1 MKNLCQLADDKLVRL
16 YIDGEN
22 RAFEVLLKRYK
33 SKVFTYI
40 YLIVRNNELAED
52 IFQETFIKAI
62 NTIQRGK
69 YTESGRFL
77 SWINRIAHNLII
89 DYFRKQK
96 NENTFST
103 DGLEYD
109 YVNNS
114 EYVEKSV
121 EDVISNEQVLKDV
134 VHLVDFLPQNQQ
146 EVVRMRFFEELSF
159 KEIAERTDV
168 SINTALGRMRYAL
181 LNMRKIALS
190 NDLKLE
196 LK

>member
-16 YIDGEN
+16 YIEGESK
-22 RAFEVLLKRYK
+22 AFEVLLKRYK

-40 YLIVRNNELAED
+40 FLIVRNNELAED

-96 NENTFST
+96 NENTFSV
-103 DGLEYD
+103 DGLEYN

-114 EYVEKSV
+114 EYVERSV
-121 EDVISNEQVLKDV
+121 EDVINNEQVLKDV

-146 EVVRMRFFEELSF
+146 DVVRMRFFEELSF
-159 KEIAERTDV
+159 KEIAEKTNV